1 MPGRGRNP
9 IIQLKRGPL
18 PAAHEMVALIFG
30 PDFVRPSMG
39 RSLRFTIL
47 PLALALSACASSSLP
62 RVKVAKTQLADV
74 SDGRSQSGRR
84 LIQALR
90 QAEAASADL
99 EAGSIH
105 YNAAV
110 EAFVLGLQ
118 RRLSPHDWTKPVQVQ
133 DQQRTWQVSF
143 DDRPMQPQGN
153 DEYAPAFFD
162 RILPAGRI
170 NTKAFAERLEGPGL
184 GAPFVLALEKD
195 LEALRRDR
203 AFRPGNG
210 LYAPATAVLE
220 FGKPAAQ
227 NGNGIQPV
235 RLRFVNSFPQRQ
247 VTLAGQRRPLA
258 YDYTSVIEANLDN
271 PYLAGIRLSGLLR
284 PDRREKDLGLFGLA
298 PYDPAKVPVV
308 YRARPRLHPQHLAPT
323 GERPSRRP
331 GAQPPLPAAALRLP
345 DRHKRAR
352 RSRSPAP
359 EPAALPP
366 ALGPATTKPALRTHG
381 ARGPQ
386 HGRPSLAIAGDGH
399 GGGVAEGFLHS
410 AIQRST
416 GCRAQERGDAA
427 HAGARALPF
436 VDRVVFIAVPHRG
449 SKLADVGLVQLA
461 VRLIK
466 LPTDTLGFITRAV
479 TSGGLQFINPELHRS
494 RQLGLRS
501 VDVLSAEHPYFAA
514 LERCPVTVPAIRSL
528 VTAARA
534 PAPSAPTASCRMKAR
549 TSPVPSRR
557 SSCPTGTA
565 ALNPRPWPRCC
576 AFCGSICGGEGHLA
590 KLLLA

>member
-1 MPGRGRNP
+1 
-9 IIQLKRGPL
+9 
-18 PAAHEMVALIFG
+18 
-30 PDFVRPSMG
+30 MG

-47 PLALALSACASSSLP
+47 PLALALSACTSSSLP

-74 SDGRSQSGRR
+74 SDGQSQSGRR

-90 QAEAASADL
+90 QAEAATSDL
-99 EAGSIH
+99 EADSAR

-118 RRLSPHDWTKPVQVQ
+118 RRLSPHDWTKPVQVR

-170 NTKAFAERLEGPGL
+170 DTKAFAERLEGSGL

-210 LYAPATAVLE
+210 LYAPATAILE

-227 NGNGIQPV
+227 DGLQPV
-235 RLRFVNSFPQRQ
+235 RLRFVNSFPKRQ

-258 YDYTSVIEANLDN
+258 YDYSSVIEANLDN
-271 PYLAGIRLSGLLR
+271 PYLASIGLSGLLR

-298 PYDPAKVPVV
+298 PYDPAKIPVV
-308 YRARPRLHPQHLAPT
+308 FVHGLGSTPSIWRHQVNGLLADPVLSRRYQPLFFIYPT
-323 GERPSRRP
+323 GISVP
-331 GAQPPLPAAALRLP
+331 GAAARLRQSLQLYRQRWDP
-345 DRHKRAR
+345 RQ
-352 RSRSPAP
+352 RSRNFERMVLVGHSMGGLLSRLQVTDTDEELRKAFFTRPIPKIDWMSPTEKEAMQRALVL
-359 EPAALPP
+359 EP
-366 ALGPATTKPALRTHG
+366 
-381 ARGPQ
+381 
-386 HGRPSLAIAGDGH
+386 
-399 GGGVAEGFLHS
+399 
-410 AIQRST
+410 
-416 GCRAQERGDAA
+416 
-427 HAGARALPF
+427 LPF

-449 SKLADVGLVQLA
+449 SKLADIGLVQLA

-479 TSGGLQFINPELHRS
+479 TTGGLQFINPELHRY

-501 VDVLSAEHPYFAA
+501 VDMLSPEHPYFAA
-514 LERCPVTVPAIRSL
+514 LERCPVTVPCHSIIGDRGKGPGPKCSDGVVPYESAHL
-528 VTAARA
+528 
-534 PAPSAPTASCRMKAR
+534 PSAVSEVL
-549 TSPVPSRR
+549 VPHWHGCVEKPETVAEVLRILR
-557 SSCPTGTA
+557 
-565 ALNPRPWPRCC
+565 
-576 AFCGSICGGEGHLA
+576 EHLRG
-590 KLLLA
+590 